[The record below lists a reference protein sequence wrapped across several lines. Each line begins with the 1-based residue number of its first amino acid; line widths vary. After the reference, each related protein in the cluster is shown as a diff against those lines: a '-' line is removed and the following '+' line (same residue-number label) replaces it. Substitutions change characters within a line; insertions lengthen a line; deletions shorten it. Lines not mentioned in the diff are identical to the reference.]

1 MDTPPADRLLV
12 IDDDTELCALVSNFL
27 ADESFE
33 VEWESDPLR
42 GVDLAISGGHSLIV
56 LDVMLPGRNGVE
68 MDGFEVLRRIRA
80 QSRIPVLM
88 LTAKGDTLDRVLGLD
103 LGADDYLAKPFEPS
117 ELAARIRAILRR
129 SVYSLA
135 AVRRGR
141 LNIADVEIDFGAR
154 AVARNGLPV
163 DLTSVEFDLLA
174 TLMNAAGSIVSRE
187 DLMRNVLGRDFSPFD
202 RSIDTHIYNLRK
214 KIGDL
219 PDGTERIKAVRGAGY
234 LYAASTKPG
243 DRARA

>member
-12 IDDDTELCALVSNFL
+12 IDDDLELCALVSRFL
-27 ADESFE
+27 AEESFE
-33 VEWESDPLR
+33 VEWESDPAR
-42 GVDLAISGGHSLIV
+42 GVNLAISGGHALIV

-129 SVYSLA
+129 SVHSLA
-135 AVRRGR
+135 KKR
-141 LNIADVEIDFGAR
+141 LTAREMKSCSSSRSNEWPRCSIGPATGASCSPRPNTERPRTYGCSGWTEIG
-154 AVARNGLPV
+154 
-163 DLTSVEFDLLA
+163 
-174 TLMNAAGSIVSRE
+174 
-187 DLMRNVLGRDFSPFD
+187 SPFH
-202 RSIDTHIYNLRK
+202 S
-214 KIGDL
+214 
-219 PDGTERIKAVRGAGY
+219 
-234 LYAASTKPG
+234 
-243 DRARA
+243 

>member
-214 KIGDL
+214 KIGSL
-219 PDGTERIKAVRGAGY
+219 PDGRERIRAVRGAGY
-234 LYAASTKPG
+234 LYAAPTLPG
-243 DRARA
+243 DRAHA

>member
-33 VEWESDPLR
+33 VEWESDPVR

-234 LYAASTKPG
+234 LYAASTKP
-243 DRARA
+243 